1 LGILARCGIWNP
13 DLDAKLNALETLIT
27 KKHPKQK
34 ILVFTQFADTVH
46 YLTRNL
52 KARGVQSLEG
62 VVGSSSDPT
71 GLAWRFSPR
80 SNDKKVPDEIRVLIA
95 TDVLSEGQNLQ
106 DAHIVVNFDLP
117 WAIIRLIQRAGRV
130 DRIGQQ
136 AESIL
141 CYSFLPADGVERIIN
156 LRSRVRD
163 RLRQNA
169 EVVGTDEQFFED
181 ENPNVVIDI
190 YNEKSGLLDGE
201 ADTEVDLASYA
212 YQIWKNA
219 VEQNPK
225 LETTIKDL
233 PNVVYAARAHRVT
246 TDQPNGVLMYARTAQ
261 GNDALAWVGQ
271 DGQSVS
277 QSQKRILDM
286 AACEPDAPNEPRAAN
301 HHDLVGHGIALIAE
315 DEKTVGG
322 QLGKPS
328 GARFKTYERLKR
340 RAEHTKG
347 SLFEN
352 QALHTVI
359 DEIYRF
365 PLRQSAIDT
374 LNRQLK
380 SGINDHD
387 LEELVLA
394 LRGDDRLCII
404 QEDAA
409 DKEPQIICSLGLVSQ

>member
-1 LGILARCGIWNP
+1 
-13 DLDAKLNALETLIT
+13 
-27 KKHPKQK
+27 
-34 ILVFTQFADTVH
+34 
-46 YLTRNL
+46 
-52 KARGVQSLEG
+52 
-62 VVGSSSDPT
+62 
-71 GLAWRFSPR
+71 
-80 SNDKKVPDEIRVLIA
+80 VLIA

-136 AESIL
+136 AETIL

-156 LRSRVRD
+156 LRRRVSD

-169 EVVGTDEQFFED
+169 EVIGTDEQFFED
-181 ENPNVVIDI
+181 EDPGIVIDI

-219 VEQNPK
+219 IEHNPK
-225 LETTIKDL
+225 LEPIIKDL
-233 PNVVYAARAHRVT
+233 PNVVYAARAHKVAA
-246 TDQPNGVLMYARTAQ
+246 DQPIGVLMYARTAQ
-261 GNDALAWVGQ
+261 GNDALAWVDTHGN
-271 DGQSVS
+271 SVS

-286 AACEPDAPNEPRAAN
+286 AACEPDTENSPRAEQ
-301 HHDLVGHGIALIAE
+301 HHELVAQGIALIAE

-340 RAEHTKG
+340 HAERSKG
-347 SLFEN
+347 SLFES
-352 QALHTVI
+352 QALYNVI

-380 SGINDHD
+380 SGISDHD
-387 LEELVLA
+387 LEGLVLA
-394 LRGDDRLCII
+394 LRGDDRLCVI
-404 QEDAA
+404 QEDAT
-409 DKEPQIICSLGLVSQ
+409 DKEPQIICSMGLVG